1 MKTLALNLGW
11 EKQSAPAVKKVGLK
25 AYMQRQIAAQPSKK
39 K

>member
-11 EKQSAPAVKKVGLK
+11 EKHAGPTVKKVGLK